1 MACVLRSCLG
11 TVANAHSPYASK
23 HLARCL
29 AERRQNFVVTSCS
42 VNVFVLGSTSL
53 GTDWPHSETSLLPCS
68 TSSISTVHYFT
79 SYQLSFNVTRVC
91 SSDNMRI
98 SASQFFVAAYFLL
111 QPRCVRAGS
120 QAQCAIDPNSI
131 VTDACTSYSDLERL
145 NTDLSTS
152 LEDLTQNTD
161 FFAYYRLN
169 LYNKVCPFWTDESSM
184 CGNRACAVD
193 TIEDESEIPLIWRAE
208 ELSKLEGASA
218 KHPGRAQQRERPK
231 DRPLQFQ
238 LGENV
243 EESCVLEDDDECD
256 QRDYCVPEDEGAA
269 AKGDYVSLV
278 NNTERYTGYS
288 GEGARQVW
296 DAIYKENCFTPKP
309 SYYASLRKKPLQA
322 AASLKT
328 IFQEYGRQH
337 VDDSDDLYPLDD
349 ECLEQRA
356 FYRIVSGLHASI
368 STHICWDYLNQ
379 ITGEWG
385 RNLEC
390 YKERLHKHPE
400 RISNL
405 YFNYAILTR
414 AIAKL
419 KKHFESYTFSS
430 GDTDQDFQTKQKV
443 LELADRAASGPHTFD
458 ESIMFQDPTVM
469 DLKDD
474 FRVRFRNVS
483 RLMDCVGCDKCRLWG
498 KVQTA
503 GYGAALKVLFEYDE
517 NKNGENPYLRRTEL
531 VALVNT
537 LGRLS
542 HSLQAIQKFRQA
554 VNTGDIT
561 ILGIES
567 SVPLADKLSTDHQQ
581 RTADKANPVPGFE
594 EVYDESTTHDAPDTS
609 DDLWD
614 DTEVP
619 KPTPVSISEEFWS
632 EFDLVWRTYKMVLR
646 SWTELPFK
654 MFAIFVME
662 MQRLWNFWLG
672 LPVPDRSWDFH
683 FPSRDE
689 L

>member
-1 MACVLRSCLG
+1 MI
-11 TVANAHSPYASK
+11 TV
-23 HLARCL
+23 
-29 AERRQNFVVTSCS
+29 
-42 VNVFVLGSTSL
+42 
-53 GTDWPHSETSLLPCS
+53 
-68 TSSISTVHYFT
+68 SSIV
-79 SYQLSFNVTRVC
+79 
-91 SSDNMRI
+91 NMKVA
-98 SASQFFVAAYFLL
+98 ASQFFVAFYLL
-111 QPRCVRAGS
+111 FGHSDHVRGS
-120 QAQCAIDPNSI
+120 RPTQQQCAIDPNSI
-131 VTDACTSYSDLERL
+131 VTDACTSYSDLEQL
-145 NTDLSTS
+145 NADLYPS
-152 LEDLTQNTD
+152 LEDLTQTTD

-193 TIEDESEIPLIWRAE
+193 TIEDESDIPLIWRAE
-208 ELSKLEGASA
+208 ELGKLEGARA

-231 DRPLQFQ
+231 NRPLQYQ

-243 EESCVLEDDDECD
+243 DESCVLEDDDECD

-278 NNTERYTGYS
+278 NNTERYTGYA
-288 GEGARQVW
+288 GDGARQVW
-296 DAIYKENCFTPKP
+296 DAIYKENCFTPQPPKH
-309 SYYASLRKKPLQA
+309 ASLKTKPLQA

-337 VDDSDDLYPLDD
+337 VDNSDDLYPLDD

-356 FYRIVSGLHASI
+356 FYRIVSGMHASI
-368 STHICWDYLNQ
+368 STHICWDYFNQ
-379 ITGEWG
+379 TTGEWV

-419 KKHFESYTFSS
+419 RKHLESYTFCS
-430 GDTDQDFQTKQKV
+430 GDTEQDFQTKQKV
-443 LELADRAASGPHTFD
+443 LELADRAGAGSRTFD
-458 ESIMFQDPTVM
+458 ESVLFQDPSVI

-474 FRVRFRNVS
+474 FRSRFRNVS

-517 NKNGENPYLRRTEL
+517 NKNGENPHLRRTEL

-537 LGRLS
+537 LGRVS
-542 HSLQAIQKFRQA
+542 HSLDAVQKFRQV
-554 VNTGDIT
+554 VNTGD
-561 ILGIES
+561 LGVLNIDGPLPLSQKLSANHDERMAVDAKHVEEDS
-567 SVPLADKLSTDHQQ
+567 SVNTAHDEDNYDLWEEPEPKQRPTTLAD
-581 RTADKANPVPGFE
+581 
-594 EVYDESTTHDAPDTS
+594 
-609 DDLWD
+609 
-614 DTEVP
+614 
-619 KPTPVSISEEFWS
+619 EFWS

-646 SWTELPFK
+646 SWAELPFK

-672 LPVPDRSWDFH
+672 LPVPGRSWSLH
-683 FPSRDE
+683 FPGRDE

>member
-1 MACVLRSCLG
+1 MKI
-11 TVANAHSPYASK
+11 HAS
-23 HLARCL
+23 
-29 AERRQNFVVTSCS
+29 
-42 VNVFVLGSTSL
+42 
-53 GTDWPHSETSLLPCS
+53 
-68 TSSISTVHYFT
+68 
-79 SYQLSFNVTRVC
+79 
-91 SSDNMRI
+91 
-98 SASQFFVAAYFLL
+98 SQFFLAVYFLL
-111 QPRCVRAGS
+111 QPHCVWAGP

-131 VTDACTSYSDLERL
+131 VTDACTSYSNLERL
-145 NTDLSTS
+145 NADLYPS
-152 LEDLTQNTD
+152 LDDLTQKTD

-169 LYNKVCPFWTDESSM
+169 LYNKVCPFWSDENSM

-193 TIEDESEIPLIWRAE
+193 TIEDESDIPLIWRAE
-208 ELSKLEGASA
+208 ELSKLEGARA
-218 KHPGRAQQRERPK
+218 KHPGIAQQRERPK
-231 DRPLQFQ
+231 NRPLQYQ

-243 EESCVLEDDDECD
+243 DESCVLEDDDECD

-288 GEGARQVW
+288 GLGAKQVW

-309 SYYASLRKKPLQA
+309 AKHASMKPKPLQA
-322 AASLKT
+322 AESLKN
-328 IFQEYGRQH
+328 IFQEYGRQN
-337 VDDSDDLYPLDD
+337 VDNTDDQYPLDD

-356 FYRIVSGLHASI
+356 FYRIVSGMHASI
-368 STHICWDYLNQ
+368 STHLCWEYFNQ
-379 ITGEWG
+379 TTGEWV
-385 RNLEC
+385 RNLDC
-390 YKERLHKHPE
+390 YKERLHQHPE

-419 KKHFESYTFSS
+419 RKHLESYTFCS
-430 GDTDQDFQTKQKV
+430 GDTEQDFQTKQKV
-443 LELADRAASGPHTFD
+443 LELADRAASGPTTFD
-458 ESIMFQDPTVM
+458 ESVMFQDPTIM

-474 FRVRFRNVS
+474 FRNRFRNVS

-517 NKNGENPYLRRTEL
+517 TKNGENPHLRRTEL

-537 LGRLS
+537 LGRVS
-542 HSLQAIQKFRQA
+542 HSLDAIQKFRQA
-554 VNTGDIT
+554 VNTGDLSVLDINGPLPISDKPAADDGRRT
-561 ILGIES
+561 IYVS
-567 SVPLADKLSTDHQQ
+567 RV
-581 RTADKANPVPGFE
+581 E
-594 EVYDESTTHDAPDTS
+594 EDASTS
-609 DDLWD
+609 DDEVEDLWD
-614 DTEVP
+614 DEPET
-619 KPTPVSISEEFWS
+619 KPRPTTIADEFWH
-632 EFDLVWRTYKMVLR
+632 EFDLVWRAYKMVLR
-646 SWTELPFK
+646 SWFELPFK
-654 MFAIFVME
+654 FFAIFVME

>member
-1 MACVLRSCLG
+1 MKV
-11 TVANAHSPYASK
+11 HAS
-23 HLARCL
+23 HFFAAFYLLFGGARC
-29 AERRQNFVVTSCS
+29 AR
-42 VNVFVLGSTSL
+42 G
-53 GTDWPHSETSLLPCS
+53 
-68 TSSISTVHYFT
+68 
-79 SYQLSFNVTRVC
+79 
-91 SSDNMRI
+91 
-98 SASQFFVAAYFLL
+98 
-111 QPRCVRAGS
+111 QP
-120 QAQCAIDPNSI
+120 QTQCAIDPNSI

-145 NTDLSTS
+145 NADLYPS
-152 LEDLTQNTD
+152 LQDLTQKTD

-193 TIEDESEIPLIWRAE
+193 TIEDESDIPLIWRAE
-208 ELSKLEGASA
+208 ELSKLEGARA
-218 KHPGRAQQRERPK
+218 KHPGIAQQRERPK
-231 DRPLQFQ
+231 NRPLQFQ

-243 EESCVLEDDDECD
+243 DESCVLEDDDECD

-288 GEGARQVW
+288 GDGARQVW
-296 DAIYKENCFTPKP
+296 DAIYKENCFTPQPFQHTSLKAKP
-309 SYYASLRKKPLQA
+309 RQA
-322 AASLKT
+322 AASLKE
-328 IFQEYGRQH
+328 IFQEYGRQN
-337 VDDSDDLYPLDD
+337 VDNSDDLYPLDD

-356 FYRIVSGLHASI
+356 FYRIVSGMHASI
-368 STHICWDYLNQ
+368 SAHICWDYFNQ
-379 ITGEWG
+379 TTGEWV
-385 RNLEC
+385 RNLDC

-419 KKHFESYTFSS
+419 RRHLESYTFCS
-430 GDTDQDFQTKQKV
+430 GDTEQDFQTKQKV
-443 LELADRAASGPHTFD
+443 LELADRAAAGPHTFD
-458 ESIMFQDPTVM
+458 ESVMFQDPTLL

-474 FRVRFRNVS
+474 FRNRFRNVS

-517 NKNGENPYLRRTEL
+517 NKNGENPHLRRTEL

-537 LGRLS
+537 LGRVS
-542 HSLQAIQKFRQA
+542 HSLDAIQKFRHV
-554 VNTGDIT
+554 VNTGSLAVLDIHGPLSVADT
-561 ILGIES
+561 LPADAKPVAES
-567 SVPLADKLSTDHQQ
+567 
-581 RTADKANPVPGFE
+581 N
-594 EVYDESTTHDAPDTS
+594 
-609 DDLWD
+609 
-614 DTEVP
+614 EVP
-619 KPTPVSISEEFWS
+619 KDSGTNAVSDEPEHENLWDEPEPVKRPSIADEFRS

-646 SWTELPFK
+646 SWVELPFK
-654 MFAIFVME
+654 MFAILVME
-662 MQRLWNFWLG
+662 LQRLWNFWLG

-683 FPSRDE
+683 FPGKDE